1 MREPR
6 GRLKCHSLNS
16 QSQITRGPR
25 TSCPKASTPIS
36 ARRPPPAGAGETGK
50 YYQLMIGHVK
60 KVLEEPK
67 KIVPK

>member
-1 MREPR
+1 LP
-6 GRLKCHSLNS
+6 KSLH
-16 QSQITRGPR
+16 TDF
-25 TSCPKASTPIS
+25 
-36 ARRPPPAGAGETGK
+36 RPPPAGAGETGK